1 VRSGTNTDGMFDL
14 RSAGTEAG
22 ASARRPEVGKDEAT
36 ESSATSAAMEEWL
49 RETSVAFT
57 LGG

>member
-1 VRSGTNTDGMFDL
+1 MFEL
-14 RSAGTEAG
+14 RSTGTEAG